1 VKRILG
7 HTATTREAALA
18 DAAALVAAV
27 QVTLGLAGDLAI
39 SRVPVLCEA
48 GRALAL
54 SQLDGIQR
62 LAILGC
68 ILQGNERNIHVMV
81 NNSSACR

>member
-1 VKRILG
+1 M
-7 HTATTREAALA
+7 A
-18 DAAALVAAV
+18 DATAFVAAV
-27 QVTLGLAGDLAI
+27 QVALGLAGDLAI
-39 SRVPVLCEA
+39 CRVPVLCEA

-68 ILQGNERNIHVMV
+68 ILQGNKRNLWVMV
-81 NNSSACR
+81 TNISACE